1 MKRNRNQNTCIR
13 NCRDEQQISRCRKRV
28 DDLKGNVSEFTTILQ
43 LAGNAVRMNILVL
56 LEDEKRLCVCDLSEI
71 LNMTIPAVSQHLK
84 KLKNADLVDTK
95 REGNTIYYYI
105 NHKYKRVLE
114 TLFAHVSEPIAV

>member
-84 KLKNADLVDTK
+84 KLKNADLVDTE

-105 NHKYKRVLE
+105 NHKYKRVLD
-114 TLFAHVSEPIAV
+114 TLLANVLEPMVV

>member
-28 DDLKGNVSEFTTILQ
+28 DDLRGNVLDFTTILQ

-56 LEDEKRLCVCDLSEI
+56 LEDEKRLCVCDLSEV

-84 KLKNADLVDTK
+84 KLKNADLVDTE

-105 NHKYKRVLE
+105 NRKYKKVLDTLLINVLE
-114 TLFAHVSEPIAV
+114 PLAI

>member
-13 NCRDEQQISRCRKRV
+13 NCRDEHQISRCKNRV
-28 DDLKGNVSEFTTILQ
+28 DDLKSKVLDYTAILQ

-56 LEDEKRLCVCDLSEI
+56 LEDEKRLCVCDLSEV
-71 LNMTIPAVSQHLK
+71 LEMTIPAVSQHLK
-84 KLKNADLVDTK
+84 KLKISNLVETE

-105 NHKYKRVLE
+105 NRKYKAVLDSIMANVLE
-114 TLFAHVSEPIAV
+114 PAAV

>member
-28 DDLKGNVSEFTTILQ
+28 DDLKDNVSEFTTILQ

-56 LEDEKRLCVCDLSEI
+56 LEDEKRLCVCDLSEV
-71 LNMTIPAVSQHLK
+71 LNMTIPSVSQHLK
-84 KLKNADLVDTK
+84 KLKDAELVNTE

-105 NHKYKRVLE
+105 NRKYQIVLD
-114 TLFAHVSEPIAV
+114 TLFANVLEPIAV

>member
-13 NCRDEQQISRCRKRV
+13 NCRDEQQISRCKKRV
-28 DDLKGNVSEFTTILQ
+28 DDLKANVLDFTTILQ

-56 LEDEKRLCVCDLSEI
+56 LEDEKKLCVCDLSEV

-84 KLKNADLVDTK
+84 KLKDANLVDTE

-105 NHKYKRVLE
+105 NSKYKRVLD
-114 TLFAHVSEPIAV
+114 TLLANVLEPMAV

>member
-1 MKRNRNQNTCIR
+1 
-13 NCRDEQQISRCRKRV
+13 
-28 DDLKGNVSEFTTILQ
+28 
-43 LAGNAVRMNILVL
+43 MNILVL

-84 KLKNADLVDTK
+84 KLKDAELVDTE

-105 NHKYKRVLE
+105 NRKYKMVLD
-114 TLFAHVSEPIAV
+114 TLFAHVSEPIAG

>member
-13 NCRDEQQISRCRKRV
+13 NCRDEQQISRCKKRV
-28 DDLKGNVSEFTTILQ
+28 DDLKANVLAFTTILQ

-56 LEDEKRLCVCDLSEI
+56 LEDEKKLCVCDLSEV

-84 KLKNADLVDTK
+84 KLKDANLVDTE

-105 NHKYKRVLE
+105 NSKYKRVLD
-114 TLFAHVSEPIAV
+114 TLLANVLEPMAV

>member
-1 MKRNRNQNTCIR
+1 MKRNRNQNTCVR
-13 NCRDEQQISRCRKRV
+13 VCRDEHQISRCKERV
-28 DDLKGNVSEFTTILQ
+28 KSIKNHVQEFTKILQ
-43 LAGNAVRMNILVL
+43 LTGNAVRMNILIL

-84 KLKNADLVDTK
+84 KLKDADLLDTE

-105 NHKYKRVLE
+105 NRSNKTVLDTLLANVLE
-114 TLFAHVSEPIAV
+114 TETG

>member
-1 MKRNRNQNTCIR
+1 MKRSRNQNTCIR

-56 LEDEKRLCVCDLSEI
+56 LEDEKRLCVCDLSEV

-84 KLKNADLVDTK
+84 KLKDAELVDTE

-105 NHKYKRVLE
+105 NRKYQMVLD
-114 TLFAHVSEPIAV
+114 TLFANVLEPLAV